1 MELVELPELLRSGR
15 VIAKPLLVVLGFA
28 TLVGLLVTSTIG
40 PSPVAHRVSGS
51 PSPVTHQVSGILL
64 VEDVSAQA
72 SPAMDASAAAVAA
85 DAELE
90 NVYPAFTGF
99 SVTSSHHAG
108 KLYQANDQSD
118 RQVFAVSDPLDAWV
132 LEVQAA
138 PQAGWKHPIV
148 GVVIVDAT
156 TGRVKAA
163 SLFASN

>member
-1 MELVELPELLRSGR
+1 MDYTFHDGKDRIYGSSGR
-15 VIAKPLLVVLGFA
+15 T
-28 TLVGLLVTSTIG
+28 TLDQ
-40 PSPVAHRVSGS
+40 VAFGA
-51 PSPVTHQVSGILL
+51 P
-64 VEDVSAQA
+64 
-72 SPAMDASAAAVAA
+72 
-85 DAELE
+85 